1 MGRKRDG
8 STPSPEGSAFSRARE
23 RVIARPQAEATAK
36 PKVEAV
42 AKPKPPTKT
51 EIAERLI
58 LGFWGHSSGDP
69 AALKAAAIEL
79 SELDLSL
86 NQISELR
93 ADLPLGGAGTTG
105 DRVRRVDRVLKRLEH
120 GAK

>member
-1 MGRKRDG
+1 MGRNRDG
-8 STPSPEGSAFSRARE
+8 SQPSPEGSAFSRARE
-23 RVIARPQAEATAK
+23 RVVARPKAK
-36 PKVEAV
+36 AV
-42 AKPKPPTKT
+42 AKPKPLTKT
-51 EIAERLI
+51 EIAEKFV

-69 AALKAAAIEL
+69 ASLKAAAIKL

-86 NQISELR
+86 NEINELR

-105 DRVRRVDRVLKRLEH
+105 DRVRRMDRVLKRLEH